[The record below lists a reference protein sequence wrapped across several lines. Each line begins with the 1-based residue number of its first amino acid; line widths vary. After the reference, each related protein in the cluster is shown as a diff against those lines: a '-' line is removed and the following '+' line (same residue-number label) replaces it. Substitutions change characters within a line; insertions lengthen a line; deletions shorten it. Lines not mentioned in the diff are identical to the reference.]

1 MWRLH
6 LKLKFKAVYAL
17 YNDKSKM
24 HLKKFQFTV
33 KSFNFQFIQNVL
45 NNTNF
50 KYYTV
55 SKQ

>member
-6 LKLKFKAVYAL
+6 LKLKFKADYAL

-24 HLKKFQFTV
+24 HFKNFQFTV
-33 KSFNFQFIQNVL
+33 KSFNFQFIQKVL

-50 KYYTV
+50 KY
-55 SKQ
+55 